1 MKNLLLFLPTL
12 SCHPSFSHSLSL
24 VILNEVKNLS
34 TNSGYIQI
42 LRSAQDDK
50 GGTGVDASEGRM
62 STGVDTTE
70 RRTTTKVD
78 ANEGRTIPYK
88 DLWK

>member
-1 MKNLLLFLPTL
+1 MMNEESSSSL
-12 SCHPSFSHSLSL
+12 SCHSSLPPFPCLPSPLPLL
-24 VILNEVKNLS
+24 VILNEVKDLS
-34 TNSGYIQI
+34 ADSGGIQI

-50 GGTGVDASEGRM
+50 GGTGVDATEG
-62 STGVDTTE
+62 
-70 RRTTTKVD
+70 RTTTKVD

>member
-1 MKNLLLFLPTL
+1 MKNLPTL

-24 VILNEVKNLS
+24 VILNEVKDLS
-34 TNSGYIQI
+34 ADSGGIQI
-42 LRSAQDDK
+42 LRSAQDNK
-50 GGTGVDASEGRM
+50 GGTGVDATEG
-62 STGVDTTE
+62 
-70 RRTTTKVD
+70 RTTTKVD